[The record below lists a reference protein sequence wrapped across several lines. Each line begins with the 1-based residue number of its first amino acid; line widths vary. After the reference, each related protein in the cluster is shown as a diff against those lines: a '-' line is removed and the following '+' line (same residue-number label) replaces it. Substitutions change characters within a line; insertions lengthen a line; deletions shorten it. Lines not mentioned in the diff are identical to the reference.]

1 MSKRYRF
8 IIILVTMV
16 ICFVFLFPSIRWYF
30 LVPKEQQAL
39 ALESREQIKTYAS
52 QTARVDLE
60 ELIALYSTEG
70 PVPERLSFLTAS
82 AKKIYK
88 DAKQKAPDAWNAK
101 TVLNAFA
108 SRREVLDAI
117 ETRYREEIF
126 ALKDLQKNAIQ
137 LGLDLSGG
145 LSIVLQADM
154 DALQERTRQLY
165 NRDLTEADREDA
177 VTRALEA
184 LNSRIDRFGLTE
196 PVIRKQGADQIYVEI
211 PGTADPE
218 RINSIIMG
226 KGSLAFHIVD
236 QEASAS
242 FNSYYNSHPTTTFD
256 SAGNLLDP
264 TIVPSDVMIL
274 GVYTKDQYGLD
285 EFTGNYTAVKKE
297 IGLDGNH
304 IRDAQVDRNNLDGK
318 PEVTF
323 MLDSEGGEIFYK
335 LTSANIQKPMAIVLD
350 DRVKSQATIQTAIR
364 DAVRLTGF
372 GADEA
377 NNIALTLRTAALPV
391 ELEVANQQTIGA
403 SLGEDTI
410 RQGLY
415 ALTGGLAAVMVFML
429 FYYKISGINAVI
441 AQVLNFYLMFSVLSA
456 FNFTL
461 TLPSIAGF
469 ILTIGMA
476 VDANVII
483 FERMKE
489 EMRLGKGRKAVVD
502 AGFDKA
508 FWAIM
513 DSNITTFIAALFL
526 SQLGSGPIQG
536 FAVSLAIGVFSS
548 VFTALFVSR
557 LIFDFGTDVL
567 HSKNVSIS
575 WRKQKAAAPV
585 LAAEAGGAK

>member
-8 IIILVTMV
+8 IIVLVTV
-16 ICFVFLFPSIRWYF
+16 AVCFIFLYPTIRWYF
-30 LVPKEQQAL
+30 MVPREDKAIAL
-39 ALESREQIKTYAS
+39 GSREQIK
-52 QTARVDLE
+52 E
-60 ELIALYSTEG
+60 YSTLTAQLGLEALLSAARAG
-70 PVPERLSFLTAS
+70 EDVPENLIFLVS
-82 AKKIYK
+82 PAKKIYK
-88 DAKQKAPDAWNAK
+88 DEKRAAPDKWDASA
-101 TVLNAFA
+101 VLSAFG
-108 SRREVLDAI
+108 SRQEALDAI
-117 ETRYREEIF
+117 EARYRQDIF
-126 ALKDLQKNAIQ
+126 ALKDLQKSAVQ

-145 LSIVLQADM
+145 LSIILQTDM
-154 DALQERTRQLY
+154 DAYAEKLGHIPNDEERSG
-165 NRDLTEADREDA
+165 A
-177 VTRALEA
+177 VNQALEV

-196 PVIRKQGADQIYVEI
+196 PVIRRQGTDQIYVEI

-226 KGSLAFHIVD
+226 RGGLAFHMVD
-236 QEASAS
+236 QDAAAA
-242 FNSYYNSHPTTTFD
+242 FNNYYAQNPTTTFD
-256 SAGNLLDP
+256 NNGNLRDP
-264 TIVPSDVMIL
+264 TIIPSDVVVR
-274 GVYTKDQYGLD
+274 GVYAKDRYGLD
-285 EFTGNYTAVKKE
+285 ERTGYTVIKRE
-297 IGLDGNH
+297 VGLDGNH
-304 IRDAQVDRNNLDGK
+304 IRSAVVERNNLDGR

-323 MLDSEGGEIFYK
+323 LLDAEGGEIFYQ
-335 LTSANIQKPMAIVLD
+335 LTSANVNKPLAIVLD
-350 DRVKSQATIQTAIR
+350 DRVKSQANIQTAIR
-364 DAVRLTGF
+364 DSVRLTGF
-372 GADEA
+372 GQEEA

-403 SLGEDTI
+403 SMGEDTI
-410 RQGLY
+410 RQGLF
-415 ALTGGLAAVMVFML
+415 ALVGGLVAVLIFLVI
-429 FYYKISGINAVI
+429 FYKGAGINAVV
-441 AQVLNFYLMFSVLSA
+441 AQVLNFYFMGSVLSA

-489 EMRLGKGRKAVVD
+489 ELRLGKGRRAAVD

-557 LIFDFGTDVL
+557 LIFDFGTDVMK
-567 HSKNVSIS
+567 SKGLSVT
-575 WRKQKAAAPV
+575 WRKIK
-585 LAAEAGGAK
+585 

>member
-8 IIILVTMV
+8 FIILVILLV
-16 ICFVFLFPSIRWYF
+16 CFVFLFPTIRWYF
-30 LVPKEQQAL
+30 MVSREDQAI
-39 ALESREQIKTYAS
+39 ALGSREQIKEYAS
-52 QTARVDLE
+52 QKALFDLE
-60 ELIALYSTEG
+60 ELIGAARNDG
-70 PVPERLSFLTAS
+70 DVPEKLSFLVS
-82 AKKIYK
+82 QAKKNYK
-88 DAKQKAPDAWNAK
+88 DARLPAPSRWNARG
-101 TVLNAFA
+101 VLSAFA
-108 SRREVLDAI
+108 NREEAGDAI
-117 ETRYREEIF
+117 ETKYRNDIF
-126 ALKDLQKNAIQ
+126 ALKDLQKNAVQ

-145 LSIVLQADM
+145 LSIILRADM
-154 DALQERTRQLY
+154 NALEQRLGRP
-165 NRDLTEADREDA
+165 LTDVDREDA
-177 VTRALEA
+177 VNRALEV

-196 PVIRKQGADQIYVEI
+196 PVIRRQGPDQIYVEI

-226 KGSLAFHIVD
+226 RGGLAFHLVD
-236 QEASAS
+236 EDAARIFNAYYSA
-242 FNSYYNSHPTTTFD
+242 HPTTTFD
-256 SAGNLLDP
+256 SRGNLIDA
-264 TIVPSDVMIL
+264 TIVPADVQIL
-274 GVYTKDQYGLD
+274 GVYTKDRYGLD
-285 EFTGNYTAVKKE
+285 ERVGYTAVKKE
-297 IGLDGNH
+297 VGLDGNH
-304 IRDAQVDRNNLDGK
+304 IQSALVERNNLDGR

-323 MLDSEGGEIFYK
+323 MLDSEGGEIFYQ
-335 LTSANIQKPMAIVLD
+335 LTSANVGKPLAIVLD
-350 DRVKSQATIQTAIR
+350 DRVKSQATIQSAIR
-364 DAVRLTGF
+364 NAVQLTGF
-372 GADEA
+372 GQEEA

-391 ELEVANQQTIGA
+391 ELEVVNQQTIGA

-410 RQGLY
+410 RQGLL

-429 FYYKISGINAVI
+429 AFYKTAGINAVI
-441 AQVLNFYLMFSVLSA
+441 AQILNIYLMGSILSA

-489 EMRLGKGRKAVVD
+489 ELRLGKTRKAAVD

-567 HSKNVSIS
+567 GSKGLSVSWVPQRNFGEVI
-575 WRKQKAAAPV
+575 RGIK
-585 LAAEAGGAK
+585 